1 MARNIALRPEPEG
14 LAHYVATDESAR
26 VRELA
31 YVGRFWDA
39 IKTHRKVFS
48 SVAIGFVLLTAI
60 VSILTPKQYTAV
72 AKLIVG
78 GTPNQAASQDKATG
92 LPVLNA
98 LALQSADL
106 SSDTFAE
113 LMQEGP
119 VADQVISKLNLSVG
133 RERLLNRVAVK
144 PVLNTALPIAIS
156 HSAGATDS
164 MASAPATSA
173 LPAASSRP
181 AGTRASSRP
190 VATLETAEAATP
202 AASTIPRAPTG
213 SWMLIRIVGHS
224 IPKVDPGS
232 ATPR

>member
-144 PVLNTALPIAIS
+144 PVLNTAVLPL
-156 HSAGATDS
+156 SAK
-164 MASAPATSA
+164 
-173 LPAASSRP
+173 
-181 AGTRASSRP
+181 
-190 VATLETAEAATP
+190 
-202 AASTIPRAPTG
+202 
-213 SWMLIRIVGHS
+213 W
-224 IPKVDPGS
+224 
-232 ATPR
+232 